1 MFRVAEVLRTDWLQ
15 QCYRTATWQTGNFC
29 TMVLFDIRPSKGAAM
44 VPLEK
49 ESVMDKVADVAHDA
63 KNAVKD
69 AAHNVKN
76 AVQDAASDVK
86 ASAKEAE
93 AKAKAEPES

>member
-1 MFRVAEVLRTDWLQ
+1 MVAAVLP
-15 QCYRTATWQTGNFC
+15 YRHLANGQLLYNGL
-29 TMVLFDIRPSKGAAM
+29 VRYKAVERSRYGY
-44 VPLEK
+44 VEK